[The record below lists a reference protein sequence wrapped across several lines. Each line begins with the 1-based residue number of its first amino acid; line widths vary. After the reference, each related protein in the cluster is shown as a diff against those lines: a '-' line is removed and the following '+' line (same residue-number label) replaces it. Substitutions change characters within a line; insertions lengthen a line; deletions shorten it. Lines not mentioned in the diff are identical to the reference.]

1 MQILLKCFIPKI
13 LFIEFNCINDEEREN
28 MEVVEFE
35 ITKKDCQLY
44 CKDAFKIPMVKKANK
59 MNIILIAYFI
69 ISFCFGIYIS
79 SIFFNGIFFIL
90 GIVIFTISL
99 YTLLYKMLPNN
110 SGSAIFRAMKGSD
123 LKRKITIN
131 EEGFTNINSSSS
143 TTYNWK
149 SVIAVHDAKNNII
162 IFIGNAL
169 GVFIPKRAFQS
180 EFEAKKFYT
189 KILEYYNNAKNS

>member
-1 MQILLKCFIPKI
+1 
-13 LFIEFNCINDEEREN
+13 
-28 MEVVEFE
+28 MEIVEFE

-44 CKDAFKIPMVKKANK
+44 CKDAFKIPMVIKANK
-59 MNIILIAYFI
+59 IYSVLFSYFLILM
-69 ISFCFGIYIS
+69 CFGTFMSTLFNEILLFGGSLVFSMLLCIIIYKWGFPNS
-79 SIFFNGIFFIL
+79 SGN
-90 GIVIFTISL
+90 T
-99 YTLLYKMLPNN
+99 
-110 SGSAIFRAMKGSD
+110 IFRAMKGSD
-123 LKRKITIN
+123 LKRSITIN

-169 GVFIPKRAFQS
+169 GVFIPKRVFQS
-180 EFEAKKFYT
+180 EFEAKKFYA

>member
-1 MQILLKCFIPKI
+1 
-13 LFIEFNCINDEEREN
+13 

-44 CKDAFKIPMVKKANK
+44 CKDAFKIPMVKKASRINFV
-59 MNIILIAYFI
+59 LIAYFI
-69 ISFCFGIYIS
+69 ISVCFGIFIS
-79 SIFFNGIFFIL
+79 SIFFNGIFLIL
-90 GIVIFTISL
+90 GILIFTIL
-99 YTLLYKMLPNN
+99 FYTFLYKLLPNN
-110 SGSAIFRAMKGSD
+110 SGSAIFRAMKNSN
-123 LKRKITIN
+123 LKRSITIN

-169 GVFIPKRAFQS
+169 GVFIPKRVFQS
-180 EFEAKKFYT
+180 EFEAKKFYA